1 MKAPENLVQKKINC
15 QKISLK
21 FDDEIQYNKFVLL
34 LNKMEK

>member
-1 MKAPENLVQKKINC
+1 MKTPENLIKKKKNC
-15 QKISLK
+15 QALSFK